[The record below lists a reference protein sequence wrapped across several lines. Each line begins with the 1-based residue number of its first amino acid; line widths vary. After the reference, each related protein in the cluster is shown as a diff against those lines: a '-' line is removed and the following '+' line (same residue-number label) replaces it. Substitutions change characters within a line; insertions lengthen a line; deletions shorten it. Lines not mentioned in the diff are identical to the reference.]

1 MSQPAMF
8 DGPVPTFPRARIS
21 DARSSHEA
29 AAEMERTGRAKAQAE
44 RVLAAVRRYPGST
57 SAELAKSAHI
67 ERYAVGRRLS
77 ELVKQG
83 AVVCVAITDDTMPC
97 AVSGKRVV
105 RWRPA

>member
-1 MSQPAMF
+1 MSQLSMF
-8 DGPVPTFPRARIS
+8 DGPAPSFPRARIS

-67 ERYAVGRRLS
+67 ERYAVARRLP
-77 ELVKQG
+77 ELAKAGLIVR
-83 AVVCVAITDDTMPC
+83 VEPTDDTVPC
-97 AVSGKRVV
+97 AVSEKRVV